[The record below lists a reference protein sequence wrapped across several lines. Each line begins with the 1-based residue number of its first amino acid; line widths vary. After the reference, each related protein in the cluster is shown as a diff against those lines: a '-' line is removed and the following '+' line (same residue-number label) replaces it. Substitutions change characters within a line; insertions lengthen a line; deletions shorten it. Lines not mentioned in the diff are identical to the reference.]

1 VTKLLLARDDIKVNL
16 KNACGRIPLLFT
28 AVYGHETV
36 MQLLLA
42 RDNINVDLR
51 NYEGQ
56 TPLLVV
62 SEEGHEALKLLLA
75 RDDVNVNAK
84 AQRIRIIAQH
94 YRGLVTRRS
103 HAIDVNLSD
112 LYAVEGHQAVAKLLL
127 MRDDIDVHLQ
137 DASGR

>member
-1 VTKLLLARDDIKVNL
+1 VLLLARDDIKVNL

-75 RDDVNVNAK
+75 RDDVNVNVK
-84 AQRIRIIAQH
+84 ARRIRIITQH
-94 YRGLVTRRS
+94 YRGLITRRS
-103 HAIDVNLSD
+103 HAG
-112 LYAVEGHQAVAKLLL
+112 EAVAATK
-127 MRDDIDVHLQ
+127 RHRREFIGFICRRR
-137 DASGR
+137 ASGSGEVVADARRH